1 MLLGAGGS
9 ARMGRPKLLLP
20 WGKTSVIGHLIEQW
34 EALAAEQIA
43 VVCAAG
49 DRSVQAELDRLGVPP
64 ADRIWNAAPERGM
77 FSSIQCAAQW
87 GGWKAGLTHWAI
99 ALGDQPH
106 LRGDT
111 LKPVVDFSA
120 AHPERICLPRQGGHR
135 RHPVLLPRLAFLRLA
150 NSTALDLR
158 SFLDD
163 PPTSVLF
170 CDLEDPALEL
180 DIDRPEDYEKAAKMF
195 FGASD
200 RPFRAKMKHKKS

>member
-1 MLLGAGGS
+1 
-9 ARMGRPKLLLP
+9 MGRPKLLLP

-34 EALAAEQIA
+34 EALGAEQIA

-49 DRSVQAELDRLGVPP
+49 DRFVQAELDRPGVPP
-64 ADRIWNAAPERGM
+64 ADRICNAAPERGM

-106 LRGDT
+106 LRGET
-111 LKPVVDFSA
+111 LKALVDFSA
-120 AHPERICLPRQGGHR
+120 EHPERICLPRQGGHR

-150 NSTALDLR
+150 NSNVLDLK
-158 SFLDD
+158 SFLDH

-180 DIDRPEDYEKAAKMF
+180 DIDRPEDYEKAVRMF
-195 FGASD
+195 FGRID
-200 RPFRAKMKHKKS
+200 RPLRGKMKHKKS